1 MRMRKISRKLGQEF
15 RAAMRL
21 SPLAVAALLLV
32 VVVWRS
38 DSAANSGLFQ
48 SSPVEIPTITPTV
61 PAVQPTLTAPV
72 VETATTMPPG
82 GGTPTV
88 EATVP
93 VPTET
98 LTVVP
103 SETVTTEPTWTPE
116 TEILTPTATSTMEM
130 ASPEPSATVEAE
142 ATPDDRARYAEGESN
157 LKFEWGMLFDSVS
170 LFLSY
175 AWLCCGVL
183 LFLAVPVVFI
193 VLWVA
198 SRRRRQQEEE

>member
-48 SSPVEIPTITPTV
+48 SSPVGTPTTAPATPTV
-61 PAVQPTLTAPV
+61 EVTPTVPV

-88 EATVP
+88 EATWP

-103 SETVTTEPTWTPE
+103 SETATTEPTQTPE
-116 TEILTPTATSTMEM
+116 MATLTPTVTSTTET
-130 ASPEPSATVEAE
+130 AVPEPSATVEAE
-142 ATPDDRARYAEGESN
+142 ATPDDRARYTEGESN

-183 LFLAVPVVFI
+183 VFVAVPVVFI

-198 SRRRRQQEEE
+198 SRRRRQQEQE